1 MLNDGA
7 MQGISQGLKPETKP
21 EVMLNHIHANLRR
34 LKKLGVSVL
43 PAFLAVLAMYRAGLL
58 KYASVVVLM
67 VVLCCS
73 VSAQEI
79 CDNGVDDDG
88 DALIDLNDSTD
99 CICSVITNVESLIPN
114 PSFEDYDCIPV
125 EFADLDCAEIWEQAT
140 TATSDYFLNVEG
152 ALWSEDIPLPVPD
165 GSGIAGFV
173 ISESIV
179 LVGEEEQI
187 VPYNEYIGGCL
198 LSAMEAGEEY
208 TIQMEIAGLAWDG
221 FETYNLFFGPVDITI
236 FGLATCPPLWP
247 VMLGDDDNPLGCPMV
262 NEGWIELGHVSY
274 SADGTWQTVTI
285 QFTPDIDIE
294 AIMIG
299 GPCDVPN
306 DLLVGGQEFLAY
318 PYFWIDNLLLN
329 TSSSFSDITTTGS
342 LCEDNLLL
350 AASSTAEDIEG
361 YQWYASGVAIV
372 GETDST
378 LAFSNLNLEP
388 GIYQVVVELGDGTC
402 MVSETEVQAPEAD
415 LPDLEVQPD
424 SGCPP
429 LTVQFSHDGDED
441 LICSWTF
448 GDGAGSD
455 VCDAEHTYTV
465 SGTYDVTLQVTDASG
480 CTADSTYADLVEVL
494 TLPQLSFTASPQPTT
509 INDTEITFFPESSA
523 NITDWLWD
531 FGDVTPGASTEENP
545 VVLFPALPGI
555 YPVELEATGANG
567 CKRIVEGSVVIS
579 SDGVLNMP
587 TIFSPNG
594 DSDNARFRPFEE
606 FPGEWTLIIWN
617 RWGAEV
623 FRTAD
628 ITSGWS
634 GEDASEG
641 TYYWLAKPG
650 SGQQGNA
657 ISGYVTL
664 VR

>member
-1 MLNDGA
+1 MRLN
-7 MQGISQGLKPETKP
+7 GIIASQRISRGGTDDNPLRDMTIIS
-21 EVMLNHIHANLRR
+21 MFSISRNLDLRI
-34 LKKLGVSVL
+34 LMIFSKFSTVL
-43 PAFLAVLAMYRAGLL
+43 WDKGLL
-58 KYASVVVLM
+58 RSTAAALLVLICGT
-67 VVLCCS
+67 LT
-73 VSAQEI
+73 AQEI

-88 DALIDLNDSTD
+88 DALIDLNDTAD
-99 CICSVITNVESLIPN
+99 CFCIPGSEVESLIPN
-114 PSFEDYDCIPV
+114 PDFEDYDCLPLGPS
-125 EFADLDCAEIWEQAT
+125 ELSCASIWEQAT
-140 TATSDYFLNVEG
+140 LATSDFFLNTPG
-152 ALWSEDIPLPVPD
+152 ALWDPAIPMPVPS
-165 GSGIAGFV
+165 GIGIAGFI
-173 ISESIV
+173 ISKSYVETDLMADTIPY
-179 LVGEEEQI
+179 EEY
-187 VPYNEYIGGCL
+187 VGGCL
-198 LSAMEAGEEY
+198 LNPMLAGVQY
-208 TIQMEIAGLAWDG
+208 TLQFKLAGSSWDG
-221 FETYNLFFGPVDITI
+221 INSTGVYYGPVDITL
-236 FGLATCPPLWP
+236 FGSASCPTWP
-247 VMLGDDDNPLGCPMV
+247 IALNEDPFVLGCPV
-262 NEGWIELGHVSY
+262 TAEGWSQLGEY
-274 SADGTWQTVTI
+274 TYTADATWQTVTI
-285 QFTPDIDIE
+285 QFIPDTDIE

-299 GPCDVPN
+299 GPCDVP
-306 DLLVGGQEFLAY
+306 DDFYIDFLNITTY
-318 PYFWIDNLLLN
+318 PYFWIDDLILN
-329 TSSSFSDITTTGS
+329 TSSSFSAVTTSGS
-342 LCEDNLLL
+342 LCTDNLIL
-350 AASSTAEDIEG
+350 AAGSTNGNIES
-361 YQWYASGVAIV
+361 YQWYASGVAIA

-402 MVSETEVQAPEAD
+402 ISSEIDVQVPEAD

-441 LICSWTF
+441 LICFWTF

-494 TLPQLSFTASPQPTT
+494 TLPQISFTASPQPTT
-509 INDTEITFFPESSA
+509 INDTEITFFPESSV

-531 FGDVTPGASTEENP
+531 FGDVPPGASTEENP